1 MVPHLKG
8 LRCVSYYRAAIVAHF
23 VSVQSSRAYCLTVK
37 LKATTENRSTMRQK
51 TEIKQEIIHFKTIVT
66 AMLHD
71 NPSKVLIAD
80 HAIYGLG

>member
-1 MVPHLKG
+1 
-8 LRCVSYYRAAIVAHF
+8 
-23 VSVQSSRAYCLTVK
+23 
-37 LKATTENRSTMRQK
+37 MRQK